1 MIQITTQDVLNFF
14 YNKITHSDKTPI
26 SYVEFWRQYIGYK
39 SEDDFKKDFFAL
51 YKLKGVAV
59 RNWQRLMWKKE
70 ETSEKTSEETPVEI
84 ISTNYNNVEQ
94 IELQEELGKSRN
106 SLKELIEEQDKNS
119 KLRERNSIF
128 IHDAEEE
135 VSKIEEL
142 LESILGKLS
151 ALKTEVL
158 NAISADNEFAQQDSD
173 LTISITALKNKI
185 FELEKEIERKNNL
198 IFVLY
203 SWDEQNTIDKLDR
216 YPKYVDLGDAER
228 AYNVQESDRLAQMG
242 KFIALDSDIRDDIFK
257 SPLMLKNIATIARLK
272 DVIGDK
278 LVIIL
283 ERKNVQLVKILT
295 SFEILYEILN

>member
-26 SYVEFWRQYIGYK
+26 SYVEFWSQYLGYK

-216 YPKYVDLGDAER
+216 YPKYVDLDDAER

-295 SFEILYEILN
+295 SFEISYEILN

>member
-1 MIQITTQDVLNFF
+1 MIQITTQDVRNFL

-26 SYVEFWRQYIGYK
+26 SYVEFWSQYLGYK

-70 ETSEKTSEETPVEI
+70 ETSGKTSEETPVEI

-216 YPKYVDLGDAER
+216 YPKYVDLDDAER

-295 SFEILYEILN
+295 SFEISYEILN